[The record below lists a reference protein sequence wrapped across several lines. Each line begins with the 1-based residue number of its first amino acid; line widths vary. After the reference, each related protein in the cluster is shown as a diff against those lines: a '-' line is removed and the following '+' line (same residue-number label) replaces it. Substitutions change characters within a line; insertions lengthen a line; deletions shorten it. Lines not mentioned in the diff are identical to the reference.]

1 MTDEGTL
8 ESRLARARNIAR
20 ERMPQYMDLVDR
32 VTAEL
37 KDSVVDGALGEGE
50 SAPEFELHRA
60 DNDETLRLSDQLRK
74 GPVVLSFYRGQW

>member
-8 ESRLARARNIAR
+8 ESKLARGRSMAR

-32 VTAEL
+32 MTAEL
-37 KDSVVDGALGEGE
+37 KDSIVGGALGEGE
-50 SAPEFELHRA
+50 TAPEFELHRA
-60 DNDETLRLSDQLRK
+60 DHDEMVKLSDQLRK

>member
-1 MTDEGTL
+1 M
-8 ESRLARARNIAR
+8 AR

-37 KDSVVDGALGEGE
+37 KGSIVDNALSDGET
-50 SAPEFELHRA
+50 APEFELHRA
-60 DNDETLRLSDQLRK
+60 DNDETVRLSDQLKK

>member
-8 ESRLARARNIAR
+8 DSKLARGRNIAR

-32 VTAEL
+32 MTAEL
-37 KDSVVDGALGEGE
+37 KDSIIDNALSDGET
-50 SAPEFELHRA
+50 APEFALHRA
-60 DNDETLRLSDQLRK
+60 DNDELVRLSDQLRD

>member
-8 ESRLARARNIAR
+8 ESRLARARNVAR

-37 KDSVVDGALGEGE
+37 KDSIVDNELSDGET
-50 SAPEFELHRA
+50 APEFVIHRA
-60 DNDETLRLSDQLRK
+60 DNDETVRLSDQLK
-74 GPVVLSFYRGQW
+74 NGPVVLSFYRGQW

>member
-8 ESRLARARNIAR
+8 ESKLVKGRTIAR

-32 VTAEL
+32 MVAEL
-37 KDSVVDGALGEGE
+37 KDAIVDSALSDGET
-50 SAPEFELHRA
+50 APEFELHRA
-60 DNDETLRLSDQLRK
+60 DNDETVKLSDQLLR